1 MARAKKSGVTIRLGQ
16 SMSICSE
23 KFAELAEHLRVLK
36 GRIVFWG
43 DIVKDQERAAAVFQD
58 LAASP
63 TSIAGINNNMA
74 YGRIPGHATSTAD
87 AVKAYVQS
95 MLESKC
101 ATWVQL
107 PPELWPDH
115 WYLLETHGP
124 LGKVFL
130 WAPGSRCTLGK
141 TPRANHPRN
150 VRRVNPGVS
159 E

>member
-1 MARAKKSGVTIRLGQ
+1 
-16 SMSICSE
+16 MSICSE

-36 GRIVFWG
+36 GRIFFRG
-43 DIVKDQERAAAVFQD
+43 DIVKDQEGAAAVFQD

-63 TSIAGINNNMA
+63 TSIAKINNNIA

-107 PPELWPDH
+107 PPELAGPLEG
-115 WYLLETHGP
+115 YLLETHGP
-124 LGKVFL
+124 LGKVSL
-130 WAPGSRCTLGK
+130 WAPGNRCPWGK
-141 TPRANHPRN
+141 TP
-150 VRRVNPGVS
+150 
-159 E
+159 